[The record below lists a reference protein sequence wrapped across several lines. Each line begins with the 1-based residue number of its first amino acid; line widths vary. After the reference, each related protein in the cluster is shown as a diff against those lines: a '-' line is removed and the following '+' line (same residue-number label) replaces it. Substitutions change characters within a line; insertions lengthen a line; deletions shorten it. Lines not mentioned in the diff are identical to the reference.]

1 MPFISKS
8 LYDKFERL
16 VNIIGDSVDDVS
28 KLKASALK
36 RRVEF
41 LINELEIIS
50 NQGHSIQSE
59 LSELQTHL
67 EDLKEE

>member
-1 MPFISKS
+1 MPFISKD

-50 NQGHSIQSE
+50 NQEQSIQAE
-59 LSELQTHL
+59 LSKLQTHL
-67 EDLKEE
+67 EELKEE